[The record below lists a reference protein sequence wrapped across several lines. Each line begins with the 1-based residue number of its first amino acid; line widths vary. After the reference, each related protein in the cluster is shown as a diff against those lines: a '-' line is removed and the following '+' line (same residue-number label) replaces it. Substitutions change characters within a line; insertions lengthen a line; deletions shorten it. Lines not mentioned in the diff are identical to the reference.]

1 MNWQEVRKLY
11 PNQFV
16 KFQIVE
22 SHIIDDKKYVDEI
35 AFIKAIKD
43 SRKAM
48 KEFRKCKENQFV
60 YSTANEELIIHLV
73 KYIGA
78 IRST

>member
-1 MNWQEVRKLY
+1 MKWEEVRRLY

-35 AFIKAIKD
+35 ALIKAMTDGKE
-43 SRKAM
+43 AM
-48 KEFRKCKENQFV
+48 EEFRKCKGEQFV
-60 YSTANEELIIHLV
+60 YSTVNEEVVINIVRHV
-73 KYIGA
+73 G
-78 IRST
+78 IRRGV